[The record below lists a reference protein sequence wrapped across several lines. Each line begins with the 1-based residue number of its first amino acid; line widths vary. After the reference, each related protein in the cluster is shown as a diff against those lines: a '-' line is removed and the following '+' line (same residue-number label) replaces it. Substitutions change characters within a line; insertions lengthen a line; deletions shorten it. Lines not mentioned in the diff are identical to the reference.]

1 MKSISIPYQ
10 DDDLLAVNKPANLIV
25 FPEGNIKGKTL
36 IEYLLD
42 EFPDLKNCGEPPR
55 YGIIHRLD
63 KDTSGIA
70 LVAKTNQALNFLQ
83 KQFKTRE
90 VVKTYI
96 ALISGQLKEDSG
108 KIEELIGRNK
118 DGVKQMVYPK
128 SSPLSQKIGARK
140 SVTYWKVLKRFKEFT
155 LIACRPKTG
164 RKHQLRAQFAYL
176 NHPVAGDKL
185 YSFKNQTIPI
195 GLTRHFLHAYKLK
208 IKCPDGET
216 RIFTAP
222 LPEELK
228 IVIQNLKQYETN

>member
-1 MKSISIPYQ
+1 MNIPIVYQ
-10 DDDLLAVNKPANLIV
+10 DDYLLAVNKPANLIV
-25 FPEGNIKGKTL
+25 FPEGNMKGKTL

-42 EFPDLKNCGEPPR
+42 GFPDLKNCGEPPR
-55 YGIIHRLD
+55 YGIIHKLD
-63 KDTSGIA
+63 KDTSGIV

-83 KQFKTRE
+83 KQFKPRE

-96 ALISGQLKEDSG
+96 ALLCGTLKENSG
-108 KIEELIGRNK
+108 KIDELMGRADN
-118 DGVKQMVYPK
+118 GIKQSIYPAG
-128 SSPLSQKIGARK
+128 SILSEKVGARR
-140 SVTYWKVLKRFKEFT
+140 SITFWKVLKRFEGFT
-155 LIACRPKTG
+155 LVAARPKTG

-185 YSFKNQTIPI
+185 YSFKNQTTPV

-208 IKCPDGET
+208 VRCTNGET
-216 RIFTAP
+216 KIFTAP